1 MLPNLQKTP
10 LLPTSVHSLFYDWSQ
25 HSLHYNACLYNIW
38 VKTEAIDLE
47 LPRLLEP
54 WLTQWNP
61 APQVM
66 ALESRV
72 SPLGAGQLIPI
83 VAEHPVLSAKYSLGH
98 GLA

>member
-1 MLPNLQKTP
+1 MCRQTYRAHYCFQLVCTRYS
-10 LLPTSVHSLFYDWSQ
+10 TTVSR

-54 WLTQWNP
+54 WLTRWNP

-66 ALESRV
+66 ALDSV
-72 SPLGAGQLIPI
+72 SA
-83 VAEHPVLSAKYSLGH
+83 LSVPDN
-98 GLA
+98 